1 MSARCIGFEA
11 QSMYEAHFGLSGP
24 PFQLNP
30 DPSFYFNSKG
40 HGHALA
46 YLRYGVMQG
55 EGFIVVT
62 GEIGA
67 GKTTLLRT
75 LLDELDRAQVVAAQ
89 IVSTQLESG
98 DLLQAIITAFGIPSN
113 GSTKA
118 TLISTLEAF
127 LMTLATQGRRALL
140 VIDEAQNLEIRAI
153 EELRMLSNFQLG
165 TQSLLQSFLVG
176 QPELR
181 KKLESPEME
190 QLRQRVTASCHL
202 GPLSVSETRGYVEHR
217 LGRVGWQHRPEITDG
232 AFDQIY
238 RWTGGV
244 PRRINRL
251 ANRLLLAAFLEGK
264 ETIAAELVEQT
275 AEELRREIGEA
286 GFEPAPLPMHA
297 PEPAVAPPAQAVA
310 AVVPADAESS
320 LSPSS
325 AEALPVSSEAMLPLD
340 VSHAVAQPNVVAP
353 IVPDGSVEAST
364 NDEVSCAESAGAD
377 VQEASAAVASASAPR
392 QAADGE
398 AEGVAPEAESA
409 PVFVETSESLPVAD
423 QVAVLV
429 CDASPAEQS
438 TEAACIPEVCALVEV
453 LRDAGH
459 SGARPMLLGF
469 AESTGAALKL
479 ASVAK
484 ALAAYPH
491 APRIMLFNPGASTEL
506 WSWDDMENTLPAFP
520 IEWHLGLRGSAF
532 DADASVLTQNLD
544 RALHIHA
551 PLAALAVGD
560 GDGVLAASLIAR
572 KRGLPVVRLDAGVR
586 VVGAHDDELNA
597 NLVEQLSD
605 LLFAPATPAK
615 LQRLYRAGIDAQRVH
630 AVPATL
636 AVDVLNAAAPL
647 MTTPYGAFLRHR
659 LPIFLGPR
667 WSSEVEGTAYAV
679 VSLHLDPARPQRVAA
694 LLDVLVDV
702 TTIAKLIWLTDG
714 RTREAIRQWQTQ
726 SPDRAHEV
734 FLVHESMGREELDLR
749 NSARVLCADI
759 RSLPDYLSV
768 LRGATGVLCEPG
780 HVLVDAA
787 ALMGVP
793 ALLLDAARLSVTQD
807 VEGEVVERP
816 WGSQA
821 LQEALTAWLAQ
832 GEPPSPTAGLLVPAG
847 ASDVVAARLMAWL
860 SDAVAGEGSAVE
872 GVSRGDRARPAIDLD
887 VAAA

>member
-1 MSARCIGFEA
+1 
-11 QSMYEAHFGLSGP
+11 MYEAHFGLSGP

-62 GEIGA
+62 GDIGA

-202 GPLSVSETRGYVEHR
+202 GPLSPSETRGYVEHR
-217 LGRVGWQHRPEITDG
+217 LRRVGWQQRPLITDD
-232 AFDQIY
+232 AFAQIY
-238 RWTGGV
+238 RWSGGV

-286 GFEPAPLPMHA
+286 GFEPAPLPLKPVEAVYVEPRSETA
-297 PEPAVAPPAQAVA
+297 PVSVTELAPSAPLPLDAAAAEPALPTLP
-310 AVVPADAESS
+310 DA
-320 LSPSS
+320 
-325 AEALPVSSEAMLPLD
+325 PVSSPIAEPAPGQVEAPLPVISLSEAAPHALAD
-340 VSHAVAQPNVVAP
+340 VGPVAVVSLAVQAEAPVAP
-353 IVPDGSVEAST
+353 DAQVLAEVAEVTQEPVATVEQADLSAVGGVVLGAMPAIV
-364 NDEVSCAESAGAD
+364 EV
-377 VQEASAAVASASAPR
+377 VRQ
-392 QAADGE
+392 QAA
-398 AEGVAPEAESA
+398 AP
-409 PVFVETSESLPVAD
+409 T
-423 QVAVLV
+423 
-429 CDASPAEQS
+429 
-438 TEAACIPEVCALVEV
+438 
-453 LRDAGH
+453 
-459 SGARPMLLGF
+459 PMLLGL
-469 AESTGAALKL
+469 AETTGAALKL

-491 APRIMLFNPGASTEL
+491 APRIMLFNPGSATAL
-506 WSWDDMENTLPAFP
+506 WSWEEMESTLPAFP
-520 IEWHLGLRGSAF
+520 IEWHLGLRDGVFESG
-532 DADASVLTQNLD
+532 ASVLAHGLD
-544 RALHIHA
+544 RALQEHA

-560 GDGVLAASLIAR
+560 GDAVLACALMAK

-586 VVGAHDDELNA
+586 SVAAGDEPLNA
-597 NLVEQLSD
+597 NLIEQLAD
-605 LLFAPATPAK
+605 LLFVPAQPTK
-615 LQRLYRAGIDAQRVH
+615 MQRLYRGGIDAQRIQ
-630 AVPATL
+630 AAPAPL

-679 VSLHLDPARPQRVAA
+679 VSLRLDPALPQKVSA
-694 LLDVLVDV
+694 LLDVLLDLPA
-702 TTIAKLIWLTDG
+702 IPKLVWLTDEA
-714 RTREAIRQWQTQ
+714 TCEAIRQWRTG
-726 SPDRAHEV
+726 SAERAEGVFVIHEAMDRA
-734 FLVHESMGREELDLR
+734 ELDQR
-749 NSARVLCADI
+749 NSARILCADI

-768 LRGATGVLCEPG
+768 LRGATGLLSQAGDVLA
-780 HVLVDAA
+780 DAA
-787 ALMGVP
+787 QLLGIP
-793 ALLLDAARLSVTQD
+793 SLLLDEVRLTLSRLVD
-807 VEGEVVERP
+807 GEMVNRP
-816 WGSQA
+816 WSSA
-821 LQEALTAWLAQ
+821 VLTEVL
-832 GEPPSPTAGLLVPAG
+832 S
-847 ASDVVAARLMAWL
+847 AWL
-860 SDAVAGEGSAVE
+860 SDGEPPTPATGLLTPSGASAAIAKRLMGWLADAAPMDQTGDTLALTAERAAVLS
-872 GVSRGDRARPAIDLD
+872 PLD
-887 VAAA
+887 IAAA

>member
-1 MSARCIGFEA
+1 
-11 QSMYEAHFGLSGP
+11 MYEAHFGLSGP

-62 GEIGA
+62 GDIGA

-202 GPLSVSETRGYVEHR
+202 GPLSADETRGYVEHR
-217 LGRVGWQHRPEITDG
+217 LRRVGWQQRPGITDG
-232 AFDQIY
+232 GFEQIY
-238 RWTGGV
+238 RWSGGV

-264 ETIAAELVEQT
+264 DTITAELVEQT

-286 GFEPAPLPMHA
+286 SFEPAPLPVSAGAAAA
-297 PEPAVAPPAQAVA
+297 PTPIASPVVPAAPVQDLPVEMETEQALPTLPQAPSSLPPPEAEPVPEEAPLPVISLGEPTPQMAPPAEQVSEPAPAAAEIVAEMTVDATEAAPLISADHGAAPDVA
-310 AVVPADAESS
+310 AAATASVDPVTVPTGRASEPAAMDEPGIVEVV
-320 LSPSS
+320 
-325 AEALPVSSEAMLPLD
+325 
-340 VSHAVAQPNVVAP
+340 
-353 IVPDGSVEAST
+353 
-364 NDEVSCAESAGAD
+364 
-377 VQEASAAVASASAPR
+377 R
-392 QAADGE
+392 QAA
-398 AEGVAPEAESA
+398 SA
-409 PVFVETSESLPVAD
+409 QTP
-423 QVAVLV
+423 
-429 CDASPAEQS
+429 
-438 TEAACIPEVCALVEV
+438 I
-453 LRDAGH
+453 
-459 SGARPMLLGF
+459 LLGI
-469 AESTGAALKL
+469 AETTGAALKL

-484 ALAAYPH
+484 ALAAHPH
-491 APRIMLFNPGASTEL
+491 APRIMLFNPGRATAL
-506 WSWDDMENTLPAFP
+506 WSWDDMESTLPAFP
-520 IEWHLGLRGSAF
+520 IEWHLGLRGGVFDTSAS
-532 DADASVLTQNLD
+532 ALARGLD
-544 RALHIHA
+544 RALSQHA
-551 PLAALAVGD
+551 PLAALVVGD
-560 GDGVLAASLIAR
+560 GDAVLATALMAK
-572 KRGLPVVRLDAGVR
+572 KRGLPVVRLDAGLR
-586 VVGAHDDELNA
+586 VAGTADEALNA
-597 NLVEQLSD
+597 NLIEQLAD
-605 LLFAPATPAK
+605 LLFAPAMPAK
-615 LQRLYRAGIDAQRVH
+615 MQRLYRGGIDAQRLH
-630 AVPATL
+630 AAPAAL
-636 AVDVLNAAAPL
+636 AVDVLNAATPL

-679 VSLHLDPARPQRVAA
+679 VSLRLDPALPQRAAA
-694 LLDVLVDV
+694 LLDVLVDLQ
-702 TTIAKLIWLTDG
+702 ALPKLVWLTDEA
-714 RTREAIRQWQTQ
+714 TRQAIRQWQA
-726 SPDRAHEV
+726 SASSERAQELFV
-734 FLVHESMGREELDLR
+734 IHESMDRAELDRR
-749 NSARVLCADI
+749 NSARILCADI

-768 LRGATGVLCEPG
+768 LRGATGLLCESG
-780 HVLVDAA
+780 HVLADAA
-787 ALMGVP
+787 QLLGIP
-793 ALLLDAARLSVTQD
+793 ALLLDDARLALTRWVD
-807 VEGEVVERP
+807 GEAVQRP
-816 WGSQA
+816 WGSVA
-821 LQEALTAWLAQ
+821 LNEAFSAWLFD
-832 GEPPSPTAGLLVPAG
+832 GEPPTPTSGLLSPAG
-847 ASDVVAARLMAWL
+847 AGTAVARRLMAWL
-860 SDAVAGEGSAVE
+860 ADAAPQDRGDDSVGPAAEAVAQ
-872 GVSRGDRARPAIDLD
+872 SRSLAI
-887 VAAA
+887 AAA

>member
-1 MSARCIGFEA
+1 
-11 QSMYEAHFGLSGP
+11 MYEAHFGLSGP

-62 GEIGA
+62 GDIGA

-202 GPLSVSETRGYVEHR
+202 GPLSAEETRGYVEHR
-217 LGRVGWQHRPEITDG
+217 LRRVGWQQRPEITDDG
-232 AFDQIY
+232 FEQIY
-238 RWTGGV
+238 RWSGGV

-264 ETIAAELVEQT
+264 DTIAAELVEQT

-286 GFEPAPLPMHA
+286 GFEPAPLPVKPVAAAPTPVAPALVMPATELA
-297 PEPAVAPPAQAVA
+297 PEQVLPTLPQ
-310 AVVPADAESS
+310 S
-320 LSPSS
+320 SS
-325 AEALPVSSEAMLPLD
+325 ALPL
-340 VSHAVAQPNVVAP
+340 
-353 IVPDGSVEAST
+353 
-364 NDEVSCAESAGAD
+364 
-377 VQEASAAVASASAPR
+377 
-392 QAADGE
+392 
-398 AEGVAPEAESA
+398 PEAESA
-409 PVFVETSESLPVAD
+409 LEEVPLPVISLGEQAPLVAAPNEPVPEVVPAAQVLTSAATEVAD
-423 QVAVLV
+423 VMPLPPISSDPVAVPEV
-429 CDASPAEQS
+429 ATAVAASAEPVAEPMERAR
-438 TEAACIPEVCALVEV
+438 EAATVDEPGIVELVRQAADV
-453 LRDAGH
+453 QT
-459 SGARPMLLGF
+459 PILLGV
-469 AESTGAALKL
+469 AETTGAALKL

-484 ALAAYPH
+484 ALAAHPH
-491 APRIMLFNPGASTEL
+491 APRIMLFNPGRATAL
-506 WSWDDMENTLPAFP
+506 WSWDDMESTLPAFP
-520 IEWHLGLRGSAF
+520 IEWHLGLRGGVFDTGASAL
-532 DADASVLTQNLD
+532 ARGLD
-544 RALHIHA
+544 RALLQHA
-551 PLAALAVGD
+551 PLAALVVGD
-560 GDGVLAASLIAR
+560 GDAVLAAALMAK
-572 KRGLPVVRLDAGVR
+572 KRGLPVVRLDAGLR
-586 VVGAHDDELNA
+586 AAGAADEALNA
-597 NLVEQLSD
+597 NLIEQLSD
-605 LLFAPATPAK
+605 LLFAPAIPAK
-615 LQRLYRAGIDAQRVH
+615 MQRLYRGGIDAQRIH
-630 AVPATL
+630 AAPAAL

-667 WSSEVEGTAYAV
+667 WSSEVEGTAYGV
-679 VSLHLDPARPQRVAA
+679 VSLRLDPVMPQRAAA
-694 LLDVLVDV
+694 LLDVLVDLQ
-702 TTIAKLIWLTDG
+702 ALPKLVWLTDEA
-714 RTREAIRQWQTQ
+714 TRLAIQQWQVGTSSERAQ
-726 SPDRAHEV
+726 ELFIIHEAMDRA
-734 FLVHESMGREELDLR
+734 ELDRR
-749 NSARVLCADI
+749 NSARILCADI

-768 LRGATGVLCEPG
+768 LRGATGLLCESG
-780 HVLVDAA
+780 HVLADAA
-787 ALMGVP
+787 HLLGIP
-793 ALLLDAARLSVTQD
+793 ALLLDDARLSLTRWVD
-807 VEGEVVERP
+807 GEGVQRP
-816 WGSQA
+816 WGSVA
-821 LQEALTAWLAQ
+821 LNEAFTTWLSD
-832 GEPPSPTAGLLVPAG
+832 GEPPTPTSGQLSPAG
-847 ASDVVAARLMAWL
+847 ASTAVARRLMAWL
-860 SDAVAGEGSAVE
+860 ADAAPPDRGDDVVAPLVDAVAQPPSL
-872 GVSRGDRARPAIDLD
+872 AI
-887 VAAA
+887 AAA